1 MPLAKP
7 LRVISVCAG
16 AAMFPQDGETV
27 DELLATADRALYRE
41 KRPQLASAFAD
52 LLNAAGGYA
61 RVCL

>member
-1 MPLAKP
+1 
-7 LRVISVCAG
+7 
-16 AAMFPQDGETV
+16 MFPQDGETV